1 MSKNVYQFIDVKRI
15 DPPKK
20 AIEQRKLDFVEIYNP
35 LSNEQSA
42 GQADR
47 CLDCGN
53 PYCEWK
59 CPVHNYIPQWL
70 ELVTEGKIF
79 EAADLCHQTN
89 SLPEMC
95 GRVCPQD
102 RLCESACTL
111 NDEFGAVT
119 IGNIEKYITDTAF
132 AQGWT
137 PDLSNVDKI
146 GKKVAIV
153 GAGPAGLACA
163 DVLTRHG
170 VDCVVYDK
178 HQEIGGLLTF
188 GIPSFKL
195 EKSVIKQRRKIFEG
209 MGIEFVLNTNIGV
222 DVPFEQLTSDFD
234 AVFLALGTY
243 TDMTGGFENENADGV
258 YNALDFLIGN
268 TQHIMGLTENVK
280 PYVSFKG
287 QKVVVLG
294 GGDTAM
300 DCVRTSIRQGASEVT
315 CAYRRDEANMPGSPR
330 EVLNAKE
337 EGVDFQFNLQPL
349 DIEVDENQQVVGV
362 KFVKTQLGEP
372 DAAGRRRPEPILD
385 SEFVMPADAVV
396 IAFGFLPSPPE
407 WMKKAGVSV
416 DERGRVIAN
425 EQSNFALQTSA
436 DNVFAGGDMVLGS
449 DLVVTAIDQGRK
461 AAMGILDYVCN
472 EVIMMN
478 RAL

>member
-20 AIEQRKLDFVEIYNP
+20 AIDERKIDFVEIYHP
-35 LSNEQSA
+35 LSTDQSA

-132 AQGWT
+132 EQGWT
-137 PDLSNVDKI
+137 PDLSNVVKT
-146 GKKVAIV
+146 GKRVAIV

-163 DVLTRHG
+163 DVLTRNG
-170 VDCVVYDK
+170 VDCVVFDK
-178 HQEIGGLLTF
+178 HAEIGGLLTF

-195 EKSVIKQRRKIFEG
+195 EKEVIVRRRKIFEG
-209 MGIEFVLNTNIGV
+209 MGIEFRLNTNVGV
-222 DVPFEQLTSDFD
+222 DVSFDSLSEDYD
-234 AVFLALGTY
+234 AVFLGLGTY
-243 TDMTGGFENENADGV
+243 TDMEGGFENERSSGV

-268 TQHIMGLTENVK
+268 TQHIMGITDNAK
-280 PYVSFKG
+280 PYISFKDK
-287 QKVVVLG
+287 KVIVLG

-300 DCVRTSIRQGASEVT
+300 DCVRTSIRQGAIDVT
-315 CAYRRDEANMPGSPR
+315 CAYRRDEVNMPGSPR
-330 EVLNAKE
+330 EVQNAKE

-349 DIEVDENQQVVGV
+349 DIAIDDNGNAIGV
-362 KFVKTQLGEP
+362 KFVKTQLG
-372 DAAGRRRPEPILD
+372 AADGNGRRSPEPIEG
-385 SEFVMPADAVV
+385 SEFIMEADAVV
-396 IAFGFLPSPPE
+396 IAFGFLPSPPQ
-407 WMKKAGVSV
+407 WMKDAGVEMDS
-416 DERGRVIAN
+416 RGRVIATDN
-425 EQSNFALQTSA
+425 SEFSLQTSKE
-436 DNVFAGGDMVLGS
+436 NVFAGGDMVLGS

-461 AAMGILDYVCN
+461 AAMGILDYVYS
-472 EVIMMN
+472 EQVI
-478 RAL
+478 AV